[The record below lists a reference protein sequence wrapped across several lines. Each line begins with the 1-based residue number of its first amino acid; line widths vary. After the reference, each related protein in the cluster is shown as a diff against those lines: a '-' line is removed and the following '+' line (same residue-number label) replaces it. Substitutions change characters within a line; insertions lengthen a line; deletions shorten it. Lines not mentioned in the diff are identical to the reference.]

1 MTFVGFLSMLA
12 ACTNSGDLGSRT
24 AALGGGEHD
33 TTTNDVVAIVGP
45 GFIGPGDL
53 HLCTGTVVGEQ
64 HVLTAKQCVF
74 VANGTGFRALEA
86 SELRVVVGD
95 TVGSTSTTFD
105 VDSIATTPGAFTMDE
120 LRSGADV
127 ALLHLTASPGATP
140 REIARARPRT
150 GNDVTA
156 MGYGRI
162 SPVSGFA
169 RRHRATFEVSGHGTG
184 TFEATGPAFICWGD
198 AGGPAIDAAGRVV
211 GVASASGSPTCGP
224 APAFFTE
231 TSGQLAFIEGVLGT
245 APCTAS
251 TDACDG
257 ADMDCDGAVDEG
269 CGDTGSPCLD
279 AVDCASMRCGVD
291 GACAAGA
298 GDAGEPPRVD
308 AGPSGADAGAAPSD
322 AGSASTPPPPSD
334 ASGCSATGNAAD
346 AFGLFVVLVAIF
358 ARRRHVIRS

>member
-1 MTFVGFLSMLA
+1 MTFVGFLSILA
-12 ACTNSGDLGSRT
+12 ACTNDGGVASRS

-53 HLCTGTVVGEQ
+53 HLCTGTLVGEQ
-64 HVLTAKQCVF
+64 HVLTAKQCAF
-74 VANGTGFRALEA
+74 VASGSGFRALA
-86 SELRVVVGD
+86 PSELRVVVGD
-95 TVGSTSTTFD
+95 TVGSASTTYE
-105 VDSIATTPGAFTMDE
+105 VDSIATTPGVFRMDE
-120 LRSGADV
+120 IRTGTDV
-127 ALLHLTASPGATP
+127 AVLHITASPGVTP

-150 GNDVTA
+150 GNDVTV

-169 RRHRATFEVSGHGTG
+169 RRHRATFEVSDHGSG
-184 TFEATGPAFICWGD
+184 TFEASGSAFTCWGD
-198 AGGPAIDAAGRVV
+198 AGGPAIDAAGRIV

-231 TSGQLAFIEGVLGT
+231 TSGQLAFIEGVLGG

-269 CGDTGSPCLD
+269 CGDAGSPCLD

-291 GACAAGA
+291 GTCSAVMS
-298 GDAGEPPRVD
+298 DAGEAPETD
-308 AGPSGADAGAAPSD
+308 AGAAGADAGTPLSD
-322 AGSASTPPPPSD
+322 AGAAGPPPAPSES
-334 ASGCSATGNAAD
+334 SGCSATGDAAHVW
-346 AFGLFVVLVAIF
+346 LPVVGLVALRG
-358 ARRRHVIRS
+358 RRRYVTRS